1 MYLTTFQKLFHM
13 SCFSC
18 FKGSIVSFAVAAVI
32 VSSCATNPVT
42 GKREFVMIS
51 EAQEISIGRE
61 ANIEIL
67 QDMGVYEDTVLQEY
81 VENIGYELADLS
93 HRPNLPWKFSIVD
106 SPAIN
111 AFALPGGYIYLTRG
125 IMAYLG
131 DEAELA
137 GVLGHEIGH
146 VTARHSVQA
155 YTRVYGAELGVMLG
169 QIFVPQ
175 MRTNPY
181 GVPSLSDTLGAGLGL
196 LFLKFSRDDEIQ
208 ADRLGVEYALDGGW
222 DPKGVAGMLSTL
234 AKVNEVSDRNG
245 APNWLATHPEPADR
259 VTEVR
264 STVDKLLKIVNPTSL
279 RVERS
284 NYLNRIQ
291 GLQFGDNPEDG
302 IVRGNE
308 FLHPNLR
315 IALNFPKGWFIQNN
329 DTTVLAKWPNQEFY
343 MLLQLAEDRREVDLQ
358 EIAQMNM
365 NDAGYRHRSGQRMQI
380 NGLAAYLGTYSG
392 RDSEIGEIIALVAH
406 IRHNRSL
413 YAFGAIGP
421 IGGMSQVEREVNQSI
436 RSFRPLTRQEA
447 DLILP
452 NEIALHT
459 AQYGDTWEKIAKLGG
474 EDIVE
479 ATTLAII
486 NGYSV
491 GEQPKP
497 GDRLK
502 IVVVGNA
509 KP

>member
-1 MYLTTFQKLFHM
+1 MLGFEI
-13 SCFSC
+13 
-18 FKGSIVSFAVAAVI
+18 FKGSIGIFAVAVVI

-42 GKREFVMIS
+42 GQREFVMIS
-51 EAQEISIGRE
+51 EAQEISIGHE
-61 ANIEIL
+61 TNIEIL
-67 QDMGVYEDTVLQEY
+67 QDMGVYKDATLQEY
-81 VENIGYELADLS
+81 VESIGYALADLS
-93 HRPNLPWKFSIVD
+93 HRPNLPWKFNIID

-155 YTRVYGAELGVMLG
+155 YTRAYGAELGVMLG

-181 GVPSLSDTLGAGLGL
+181 GVPSLGDTLGAGLGL
-196 LFLKFSRDDEIQ
+196 LFLKFSRNDEVQ
-208 ADRLGVEYALDGGW
+208 ADRLGAEYALNGGW
-222 DPKGVAGMLSTL
+222 NPEGVSGMLSTL
-234 AKVNEVSDRNG
+234 ARVNEASDRNG
-245 APNWLATHPEPADR
+245 APNWLSTHPEPVDR
-259 VTEVR
+259 VIELR
-264 STVDKLLKIVNPTSL
+264 STIDKLLKIVNPTSL

-284 NYLNRIQ
+284 NYLNRIE

-315 IALNFPKGWFIQNN
+315 IALNFPKGWSIQNN
-329 DTTVLAKWPNQEFY
+329 DTTVLAKWPDQELY
-343 MLLQLAEDRREVDLQ
+343 MLLQLAEDRRGVDLQ
-358 EIAQMNM
+358 EIAQVNM
-365 NDAGYRHRSGQRMQI
+365 RNAGYLHRSGQRMQI
-380 NGLAAYLGTYSG
+380 NGLTAYLGTYSG
-392 RDSEIGEIIALVAH
+392 RDSEIGEITALVAH

-421 IGGMSQVEREVNQSI
+421 VGGMFQIEREVNQSI

-452 NEIALHT
+452 NEIALYT
-459 AQYGDTWEKIAKLGG
+459 AQHGDTWEEIAKLGG

-486 NGYSV
+486 NDYSV
-491 GEQPKP
+491 NEQPKS

-502 IVVVGNA
+502 IVVVGNT